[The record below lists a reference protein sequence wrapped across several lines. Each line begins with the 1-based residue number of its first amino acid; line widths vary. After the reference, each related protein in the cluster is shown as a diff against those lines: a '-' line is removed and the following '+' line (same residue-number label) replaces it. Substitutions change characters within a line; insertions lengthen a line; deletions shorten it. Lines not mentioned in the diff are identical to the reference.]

1 MNKLLKGLSFSANP
15 RCLIKSTF
23 PAATDVF
30 ASSFRKND
38 VCENN
43 KHSTKL
49 AGGTKQAILAPVILG
64 PVPRILLQQGT
75 NLVNKFALLLHK
87 CRFAQDSRDKPE
99 NDGSWRCWLN
109 ICCEVLKHLLQ
120 VIRGPRPANLD
131 CRITSGNDNVERGID
146 YKKKTTI
153 TFKGLDVVRQYAAL
167 LERRVQSRKA
177 QAVTR
182 QTKHIR
188 NLLPQCAS
196 DATGFLSDVYKKST
210 RARKFLAD
218 GVQYGRSM
226 IEMLGVLAIV
236 GVLSVGGIAG
246 YSKAMT
252 QFKVNKI
259 IAEINQII
267 ATTHEYVSK
276 NKEFSHFGLSSE
288 EKKSLGL
295 CPESWKGCSDTGL
308 GQINFT
314 SSQILLSVQSR
325 ELCLA
330 VINNVAIPLKDSLNF
345 VVIQSVNFKGVNSEA
360 MKKCNDK
367 FNACSK
373 LSNMDEKE
381 KCFQE
386 ANKTH
391 YKCMESARG
400 NSYVRI
406 EQNYTGN
413 EEYDESYKNGTL
425 DFNDPRLLYAVTTA
439 CKGNY
444 DLSSITITF
453 KDGFIGN

>member
-1 MNKLLKGLSFSANP
+1 M
-15 RCLIKSTF
+15 
-23 PAATDVF
+23 
-30 ASSFRKND
+30 
-38 VCENN
+38 
-43 KHSTKL
+43 
-49 AGGTKQAILAPVILG
+49 
-64 PVPRILLQQGT
+64 PRILLQQST

-120 VIRGPRPANLD
+120 VIRGHRPANLD

-226 IEMLGVLAIV
+226 IEMLGVLAIIA
-236 GVLSVGGIAG
+236 VLSVGGIAG

-259 IAEINQII
+259 IAETNQLI
-267 ATTHEYVSK
+267 ADAHEYTLKDKSF
-276 NKEFSHFGLSSE
+276 NIGRLSSE

-295 CPESWKGCSDTGL
+295 CPESWKNCEDSGL
-308 GQINFT
+308 GGNIWMDTNRIFFQPE
-314 SSQILLSVQSR
+314 VP
-325 ELCLA
+325 EMCLA
-330 VINNVAIPLKDSLNF
+330 AINNIAIPLKESVDTVYLLSKGPEYEDAMDKCMDKLNE
-345 VVIQSVNFKGVNSEA
+345 EA
-360 MKKCNDK
+360 D
-367 FNACSK
+367 
-373 LSNMDEKE
+373 
-381 KCFQE
+381 KCFDMSDDE
-386 ANKTH
+386 RDECMHKAIESDIKCTDAAN
-391 YKCMESARG
+391 G
-400 NSYVRI
+400 NYNLKI
-406 EQNYTGN
+406 KNNYIGDDGD
-413 EEYDESYKNGTL
+413 EYDESSKKGSI
-425 DFNDPRLLYAVTTA
+425 DFNDSRLISAVA
-439 CKGNY
+439 
-444 DLSSITITF
+444 SICRGEYRYIQINF
-453 KDGFIGN
+453 KNGVIGN